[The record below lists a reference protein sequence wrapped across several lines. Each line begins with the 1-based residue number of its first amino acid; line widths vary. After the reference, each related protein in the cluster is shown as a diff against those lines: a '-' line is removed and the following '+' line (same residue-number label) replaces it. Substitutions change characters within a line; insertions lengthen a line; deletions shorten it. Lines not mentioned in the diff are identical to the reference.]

1 MSRLQLAID
10 QIVFTRNYTLDHL
23 DQTAFE
29 DWFRKPAGGISHIAW
44 QVGHLAIAEYR
55 LSLWRLL
62 GTHPKETDLITE
74 EFVKLFGYGSV
85 PEFDAAKYPAAKEI
99 RAVLDRVHDKVLQEL
114 NAMEESEMDQPVL
127 HPHDFAKTK
136 LQALHWCAH
145 HEMLHAGQIG
155 LLRRELGYKP
165 M

>member
-1 MSRLQLAID
+1 MSRLKIAID
-10 QIVFTRNYTLDHL
+10 QIAFARKYTLEIL
-23 DQTAFE
+23 DQTPFE

-55 LSLWRLL
+55 LALWRIRDTQLA
-62 GTHPKETDLITE
+62 DANLISQ
-74 EFVKLFGYGSV
+74 EFVRMFGYDSV
-85 PEFDAAKYPAAKEI
+85 PAFDAGKYPTPAEI
-99 RAVLDRVHDKVLQEL
+99 REVFDRVHAKVIHES
-114 NAMEESEMDQPVL
+114 NEMEEAEMDQPVL

-136 LQALHWCAH
+136 LQALFWCAH

>member
-10 QIVFTRNYTLDHL
+10 QIIFARKYTLDHIGP
-23 DQTAFE
+23 TPFE
-29 DWFRKPAGGISHIAW
+29 DWFRKPTGGISHIAW

-55 LSLWRLL
+55 LSLWRLR
-62 GTHPKETDLITE
+62 GTHPKETDLIAQD
-74 EFVKLFGYGSV
+74 FVRMFGYDSM
-85 PEFDAAKYPAAKEI
+85 PEFDASKYPAAKEI
-99 RAVLDRVHDKVLQEL
+99 RAVLDRVHEKVIQEL
-114 NAMEESEMDQPVL
+114 SGMEEAEMDQPVL

-136 LQALHWCAH
+136 LQALYWCAN

-155 LLRRELGYKP
+155 LLRRELGFKP